1 MKIAIPFFKKKTE
14 IPEKI
19 FETGAIEAK
28 DIIAPSSIV
37 LSPDYLKLG
46 KKFTKSFF
54 IFSYPRYLTTAW
66 FSPVINLDTPMDI
79 GFHIHPVETGL
90 ILKQLRKK
98 VTEVQAELAEREEKG
113 LIRDPALETAFQ
125 DIETL
130 RDRLQTAQER
140 MFKLGLYLTIYGDS
154 AKELKE
160 TEITLRSIL
169 ESRLIYIK
177 PALYQQRDGFH
188 ASSPSGLDQLQ
199 VHTPMNTE
207 PLSSIFPFVS
217 FDLSSNEGILYG
229 VNRHNNSLILFDRF
243 SLENANEVIFGKAG
257 SGKSVRRDTPVL
269 IKSKQTIQL
278 TKIGPLVEN
287 LIKKYGATQIDEEL
301 EGVINPEVKVYSF
314 DKNLKGK
321 WSRVTVAARKKAPK
335 IFYKFTTRGGREI
348 TTTGDHN
355 MLVLKNGKVI
365 AAKSSK
371 IKEGEFVP
379 LPREISSNQR
389 ELKYINLLKLLKN
402 SKRTYV
408 TGAQDLITEN
418 YKTLQNKGIFNLF
431 ANAYLYKRGR
441 GIPMRV
447 FWKIL
452 KCLSISSDDKRFKNL
467 LVGPKTKRKDVNI
480 YFPIIKEFL
489 RIAGF
494 ITAEGTIKNDHVSI
508 SNTAPEILSL
518 LKSSFRKLGIGFT
531 EIKARNRIEGVVT
544 YKRVFV
550 EIANK
555 LGGKGRAGDKKIW
568 PFIFNLGKK
577 QIAHYLS
584 GYFEGDGGI
593 DGDAISATS
602 KSKRLISEIAYLLFY
617 FGIIGRISKKK
628 SKRPEEKREKLYY
641 KITISGQD
649 NLRKF
654 AENINFITKEKREK
668 LTEITQKQGNTN
680 VDIIP
685 EVQNIFKDIYQL
697 FGPQLRG
704 WKDWQNF
711 TRDFSRIKG
720 GGCNPSREKLRE
732 IISGI
737 EQQIQKFK
745 DLSSTLEIVSELPEL
760 ATIIDLGMN
769 NKELNGA
776 LWQTLGEGWRTIK
789 SREHKPFAQN
799 TLKAIQV
806 INGNNYSLTEIKE
819 RIHLGFRK
827 MGLPIKYYNLPLQRV
842 LVYRKKNNCSYEMIQ
857 KAAQFVWQNYQKVLN
872 ENIPQV
878 EEKLAQLKILVNSDL
893 FWDPIVKIK
902 KFENKKDK
910 YVYDL
915 TVDNEVFLAGQGGM
929 FVHNSY
935 AIKLEILRYL
945 MAGTDVLVLDPEN
958 EYRFLSDAV
967 GGSFF
972 NISLASP
979 NHINPF
985 DLSTPREDEKAED
998 VLRSN
1003 VLNLVGLLRIMLG
1016 GLTPEEDAIIDQA
1029 LTETYAAKDI
1039 VPETDPTLWSER
1051 IPLMQDFEAILE
1063 GMEGGESLVRRV
1075 RKFTK
1080 GTFAQFFNQPTN
1092 ISMEKPFVVFGIRDM
1107 EDELRPMAMFII
1119 MRYIWNKVRSELKK
1133 RILVVDEAWW
1143 LMQREDGASFL
1154 FGMAKRARKYWLGVT
1169 TVTQDVNDFMKSAYG
1184 QPIITNSSLQV
1195 LMKQSPATIEVVQKI
1210 FNLTEEEKYLLLE
1223 AEVGE
1228 GIFFAG
1234 QKHVAIKTVA
1244 SYTEDQIITTAPEEV
1259 LKIREAKKELG
1270 R

>member
-1 MKIAIPFFKKKTE
+1 MKIAMPFFKKKTE

-19 FETGAIEAK
+19 FETGAIEAR
-28 DIIAPSSIV
+28 DIIAPSSIA
-37 LSPDYLKLG
+37 LSSDCLKLG
-46 KKFTKSFF
+46 EKFTKSFF

-79 GFHIHPVETGL
+79 GFHLHPVETGL

-154 AKELKE
+154 QKEIKE
-160 TEITLRSIL
+160 TETTLRSIL
-169 ESRLIYIK
+169 EARLIYIK
-177 PALYQQRDGFH
+177 PALYQQREGFH

-199 VHTPMNTE
+199 VYTPMNTE

-257 SGKSVRRDTPVL
+257 SGKS
-269 IKSKQTIQL
+269 
-278 TKIGPLVEN
+278 
-287 LIKKYGATQIDEEL
+287 
-301 EGVINPEVKVYSF
+301 
-314 DKNLKGK
+314 
-321 WSRVTVAARKKAPK
+321 
-335 IFYKFTTRGGREI
+335 
-348 TTTGDHN
+348 
-355 MLVLKNGKVI
+355 
-365 AAKSSK
+365 
-371 IKEGEFVP
+371 
-379 LPREISSNQR
+379 
-389 ELKYINLLKLLKN
+389 
-402 SKRTYV
+402 
-408 TGAQDLITEN
+408 
-418 YKTLQNKGIFNLF
+418 
-431 ANAYLYKRGR
+431 
-441 GIPMRV
+441 
-447 FWKIL
+447 
-452 KCLSISSDDKRFKNL
+452 
-467 LVGPKTKRKDVNI
+467 
-480 YFPIIKEFL
+480 
-489 RIAGF
+489 
-494 ITAEGTIKNDHVSI
+494 
-508 SNTAPEILSL
+508 
-518 LKSSFRKLGIGFT
+518 
-531 EIKARNRIEGVVT
+531 
-544 YKRVFV
+544 
-550 EIANK
+550 
-555 LGGKGRAGDKKIW
+555 
-568 PFIFNLGKK
+568 
-577 QIAHYLS
+577 
-584 GYFEGDGGI
+584 
-593 DGDAISATS
+593 
-602 KSKRLISEIAYLLFY
+602 
-617 FGIIGRISKKK
+617 
-628 SKRPEEKREKLYY
+628 
-641 KITISGQD
+641 
-649 NLRKF
+649 
-654 AENINFITKEKREK
+654 
-668 LTEITQKQGNTN
+668 
-680 VDIIP
+680 
-685 EVQNIFKDIYQL
+685 
-697 FGPQLRG
+697 
-704 WKDWQNF
+704 
-711 TRDFSRIKG
+711 
-720 GGCNPSREKLRE
+720 
-732 IISGI
+732 
-737 EQQIQKFK
+737 
-745 DLSSTLEIVSELPEL
+745 
-760 ATIIDLGMN
+760 
-769 NKELNGA
+769 
-776 LWQTLGEGWRTIK
+776 
-789 SREHKPFAQN
+789 
-799 TLKAIQV
+799 
-806 INGNNYSLTEIKE
+806 
-819 RIHLGFRK
+819 
-827 MGLPIKYYNLPLQRV
+827 
-842 LVYRKKNNCSYEMIQ
+842 
-857 KAAQFVWQNYQKVLN
+857 
-872 ENIPQV
+872 
-878 EEKLAQLKILVNSDL
+878 
-893 FWDPIVKIK
+893 
-902 KFENKKDK
+902 
-910 YVYDL
+910 
-915 TVDNEVFLAGQGGM
+915 
-929 FVHNSY
+929 Y
-935 AIKLEILRYL
+935 AIKLEILRSL
-945 MAGTDVLVLDPEN
+945 MLGVDVIVIDPEN

-972 NISLASP
+972 NISLASS

-985 DLSTPREDEKAED
+985 DLPTPREDEKPED

-1039 VPETDPTLWSER
+1039 VPETDPTLWRER
-1051 IPLMQDFEAILE
+1051 IPLMQDFETILE

-1107 EDELRPMAMFII
+1107 EDELRPMAMFVI

-1244 SYTEDQIITTAPEEV
+1244 SYTEDQIITTTPEEV